1 MKHFT
6 VLLACVLA
14 VLSAQS
20 QSGKKLYPLTDTQH
34 LEALNVAVQA
44 GVLKQ
49 QRSVKVTD
57 IDREADTELRIAKL
71 EKSYFHNGTIEVE
84 LAGQPMKNASEGAR
98 GFVGIAFRIDSSNAG
113 FECFYLRPTNGRAAD
128 QVRRNHSAQYIS
140 YPEFPWYK
148 LRKDFPEKYESYVD
162 LEVGIWTKIKI
173 EVQGNTAKLFVHN
186 ANQPTL
192 IVSDLKHGADAKGS
206 IGLWIGPGTEAYF
219 RNLVITKKINSSVF
233 HTNATGRYNQYPK
246 ICNTIK

>member
-1 MKHFT
+1 MKQLT
-6 VLLACVLA
+6 LLLACSLA
-14 VLSAQS
+14 GLIAKS
-20 QSGKKLYPLTDTQH
+20 QSGKTLFPLKDTSH
-34 LEALNVAVQA
+34 LKSLNVAVQA

-57 IDREADTELRIAKL
+57 ADPQADTELRIAKL
-71 EKSYFHNGTIEVE
+71 ENTYFHNGIIEVE

-162 LEVGIWTKIKI
+162 LEVGTWTKIKI

-186 ANQPTL
+186 ASQPTL
-192 IVSDLKHGADAKGS
+192 IVSDLKQGADAKGS
-206 IGLWIGPGTEAYF
+206 IGLWIGPGTEAHF
-219 RNLVITKKINSSVF
+219 RNLVITKKD
-233 HTNATGRYNQYPK
+233 
-246 ICNTIK
+246 

>member
-1 MKHFT
+1 MKQLT
-6 VLLACVLA
+6 LLLACSLA
-14 VLSAQS
+14 GLIAKS
-20 QSGKKLYPLTDTQH
+20 QSGKTLFPLKDTSH
-34 LEALNVAVQA
+34 LKSLNVAVQA

-49 QRSVKVTD
+49 QRSVKVKD
-57 IDREADTELRIAKL
+57 ADPQADTELRIAKL
-71 EKSYFHNGTIEVE
+71 ENTYFHNGIIEVE

-162 LEVGIWTKIKI
+162 LEVGTWTKVKI
-173 EVQGNTAKLFVHN
+173 EIEGNTAKLFVHN
-186 ANQPTL
+186 ASQPTL
-192 IVSDLKHGADAKGS
+192 IVSDLKQGANAKGS
-206 IGLWIGPGTEAYF
+206 VGLWIGPGTEAYF
-219 RNLVITKKINSSVF
+219 RNLVITKKD
-233 HTNATGRYNQYPK
+233 
-246 ICNTIK
+246 